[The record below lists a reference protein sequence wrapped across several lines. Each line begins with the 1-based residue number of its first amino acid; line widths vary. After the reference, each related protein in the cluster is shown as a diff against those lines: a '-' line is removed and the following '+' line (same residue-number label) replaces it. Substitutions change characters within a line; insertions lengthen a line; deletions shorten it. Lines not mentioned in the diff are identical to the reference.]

1 MFREPIHRLKED
13 LPSDTIQCSLTEL
26 WTCILRLQMGHYQK
40 MRKVFLIYSQFVLYM
55 FVDIPEGILFE
66 FEDYDL

>member
-1 MFREPIHRLKED
+1 
-13 LPSDTIQCSLTEL
+13 
-26 WTCILRLQMGHYQK
+26 MGHYQK
-40 MRKVFLIYSQFVLYM
+40 WMMRKVFLIYSQFVLYM